1 MPNAELHD
9 QIEDLEA
16 QIESFAEVA
25 KSCKKWILLSK
36 IGAIAGGVLL
46 LANIVGFIF
55 LDLRMTV
62 LAIAAVLGGIA
73 LGGSNSS
80 TLRRTLAVLRDAES
94 LRARIINEA
103 ELPRVGDA
111 SKPEQSP

>member
-1 MPNAELHD
+1 MSAAAMQRPDMPNAELHD

-25 KSCKKWILLSK
+25 ESCKKWILLSK
-36 IGAIAGGVLL
+36 IGTVAGGIALL
-46 LANIVGFIF
+46 TNILGFIF

-73 LGGSNSS
+73 LGARIPAPCVG
-80 TLRRTLAVLRDAES
+80 LRRS
-94 LRARIINEA
+94 IGMPNC
-103 ELPRVGDA
+103 
-111 SKPEQSP
+111 

>member
-25 KSCKKWILLSK
+25 ESCKKWILLSK
-36 IGAIAGGVLL
+36 IGTVAGGIAL
-46 LANIVGFIF
+46 LANILGFIF

-62 LAIAAVLGGIA
+62 LAIAGVLGGIA

-80 TLRRTLAVLRDAES
+80 TLRRTTAAIRDAEL

-103 ELPRVGDA
+103 ELPLAGGA
-111 SKPEQSP
+111 SEPEQIP